1 MGKVALP
8 KAKTDEV
15 PPAGEA
21 GLKETQEVMEIY
33 HGIQILYE
41 DNHLLVVVKPPNMPT
56 QADASGDDDLHG
68 TMKRYIAEKYQKPGA
83 VYLGLVHRLDRP
95 VGGLVVLAKT
105 SKAADRLSEQVRK
118 KTLARQ
124 YVAAVRGN
132 AQEACELND
141 WLYKDEKT
149 NTVRAVKEGTPGAKD
164 ARLMYALAGRA
175 GELSLVRVKL
185 FTGRSHQIRVQL
197 SHSGCPIWGDARYGA
212 GRPGEQI
219 ALWGAHLGLV
229 HPTKKEEMH
238 FDALPPADK
247 QPWSRFDQE
256 TWAREAEIR
265 F

>member
-1 MGKVALP
+1 
-8 KAKTDEV
+8 
-15 PPAGEA
+15 
-21 GLKETQEVMEIY
+21 MEY
-33 HGIQILYE
+33 YRGIGIVYE

-56 QADASGDDDLHG
+56 QADASGDPDLHS
-68 TMKRYIAEKYQKPGA
+68 TMKQYIAEKYQKPGA

-132 AQEACELND
+132 PKAEEELTD
-141 WLYKDEKT
+141 WLLKDERT
-149 NTVRAVKEGTPGAKD
+149 NTVHAVKEGTPGAKD
-164 ARLMYALAGRA
+164 AKLRYARVGQN

-197 SHSGCPIWGDARYGA
+197 SHHGTPIWGDARYGA
-212 GRPGEQI
+212 GKPGQQI
-219 ALWGAHLGLV
+219 ALWGAHLGMV

-238 FDALPPADK
+238 FTALPPMDGM
-247 QPWSRFDQE
+247 PWCTFG
-256 TWAREAEIR
+256 EAVWQTEGEITL
-265 F
+265 